1 MPPFGTEPA
10 EPRQSQGRSFFKQ
23 HLRDPPPCDYDVSR
37 VFGAEPAESVRR
49 VKPKLKPKPK
59 SEKSVPFQDEGDE
72 PQCSG
77 AHQRLKSSSISP
89 FQEEPGE
96 NSESS
101 SDSFEDEGQ
110 PRRVID
116 TPFALGWESAQRF
129 TSGSFW
135 KENMDEKAP
144 KPKRR
149 YDNSTRAASAA
160 YARKGKEGTFSENG
174 INPQRLQDL
183 FSATSCQC
191 CLPMSRCHHVSFG

>member
-1 MPPFGTEPA
+1 MPPFDTEPA
-10 EPRQSQGRSFFKQ
+10 EPRRSQGRSFLKQ

-49 VKPKLKPKPK
+49 VKPKVKPKQQTL
-59 SEKSVPFQDEGDE
+59 PFQDEGDE
-72 PQCSG
+72 PQSSG
-77 AHQRLKSSSISP
+77 GRRQLKSSRISP
-89 FQEEPGE
+89 FQDEPGE

-101 SDSFEDEGQ
+101 STSFGDEGQ
-110 PRRVID
+110 AQQCIQ

-135 KENMDEKAP
+135 KENMDEKTT

-149 YDNSTRAASAA
+149 YDNSTRAAAAA
-160 YARKGKEGTFSENG
+160 YARKGKEGMFSENG
-174 INPQRLQDL
+174 MNPERLQKL

-191 CLPMSRCHHVSFG
+191 CSPMSRCHHVIFC